1 MLINQFI
8 MAVNKKQKD
17 KEKSGRPRI
26 IPQKW
31 NEELKKKLLDSYKQ
45 GGSDIV
51 AIAELDITR
60 ETFYRIL
67 RSDNENLEPIEI
79 DFLDTI
85 KKGNV
90 LSQLWFEEKGRKGM
104 IGAIDNFN
112 NGAFVFHMK
121 NRFRKGGFDGSWADK
136 QDLIGITNPADKVN
150 IEFNLTKE

>member
-1 MLINQFI
+1 

-17 KEKSGRPRI
+17 KEKLGRPRV

-51 AIAELDITR
+51 AIAELDVTR

-136 QDLIGITNPADKVN
+136 QSHEQNNKSDDGIPV
-150 IEFNLTKE
+150 IFNLKTENN

>member
-1 MLINQFI
+1 M
-8 MAVNKKQKD
+8 
-17 KEKSGRPRI
+17 
-26 IPQKW
+26 
-31 NEELKKKLLDSYKQ
+31 LDSYKQ

>member
-1 MLINQFI
+1 

-17 KEKSGRPRI
+17 KEKLGRPRV

-51 AIAELDITR
+51 AIAELDVTR

-136 QDLIGITNPADKVN
+136 QDLEQNIKSDDGIPV
-150 IEFNLTKE
+150 IFNLKTENN

>member
-1 MLINQFI
+1 

-17 KEKSGRPRI
+17 KEKSGRPRV

-31 NEELKKKLLDSYKQ
+31 NETLKKKLLDSYKQ

-51 AIAELDITR
+51 AIALLDITR

-104 IGAIDNFN
+104 VGAIDNFN

-136 QDLIGITNPADKVN
+136 QDHEQNIKSDDGIPV
-150 IEFNLTKE
+150 IFNLKAENN